1 MLISPSAL
9 PISHPVYLLHE
20 QSYLLPH
27 QRHRPSYLTVIPSPP
42 PTPAAG
48 DGRARKEEPQRRQ
61 RARGGA
67 ALAAARVG
75 AAARVESSGG
85 SSTCRSS
92 TAPAAPAAALG
103 GAASPGSL
111 LPDLSDLLWCQ
122 DTACMYIPVASSTN
136 AWRRNGSRDLEQ
148 RRRVALGGAADG
160 HDAGCGRPD
169 ARSGRHDVES
179 GRPDNYA
186 SNLCAIRTK

>member
-48 DGRARKEEPQRRQ
+48 DGRARKEEPH
-61 RARGGA
+61 
-67 ALAAARVG
+67 
-75 AAARVESSGG
+75 GG